1 MAKQIL
7 DDNTKY
13 YRRHSTADVVFV
25 IAFLLSIFIMQKLYA
40 PILVI
45 LVYVLYAEFASQILV
60 SPVDNRVEKIWID
73 KATWKAYKKRHHISG
88 WTEYN
93 AAMIDN
99 KKF

>member
-7 DDNTKY
+7 NDDSKY
-13 YRRHSTADVVFV
+13 YRRHSTADIVFV
-25 IAFLLSIFIMQKLYA
+25 VVFLLSIFIMKVLFA

-45 LVYVLYAEFASQILV
+45 LIYVLYTEFNGQVLV
-60 SPVDNRVEKIWID
+60 SPVDNKIEKVWIT
-73 KATWKAYKKRHHISG
+73 KATWKAYKKRHHIST
-88 WTEYN
+88 WSEYN

>member
-7 DDNTKY
+7 NDNTKY
-13 YRRHSTADVVFV
+13 YRRHSTADIIFVV
-25 IAFLLSIFIMQKLYA
+25 AFLLSIFMMQKLYA

-45 LVYVLYAEFASQILV
+45 VVYVLYAEFSKVVLV
-60 SPVDNRVEKIWID
+60 SPVDNKIDKIQID
-73 KATWKAYKKRHHISG
+73 KATWKSYKKRHHIST